1 MVGGGRRLFTYE
13 VRESLA
19 SDSASGGGGGS
30 SSCQVFYRA
39 WDDDPPT
46 RFPLRNRTCFETSS
60 FYGGPVVRRVT
71 PSVWNR

>member
-1 MVGGGRRLFTYE
+1 MGRRLFTYE

-19 SDSASGGGGGS
+19 SDSVSVGVG
-30 SSCQVFYRA
+30 RA
-39 WDDDPPT
+39 PVRYSIVHGMMILHPVPVT
-46 RFPLRNRTCFETSS
+46 KPYLFETSS